1 MVTDLSST
9 NYRLKREIVMILS
22 ITQEDHIGDL
32 LDCVLEMEEI
42 PTIQCQYG
50 LGRPDRSSHCIKV
63 IRTPD
68 GSSMVAVF
76 LIHLISQ
83 SPLLFWPFQLSR
95 LFSAPRP
102 SAASQPSQPSQFCV
116 TRLCLCFVDFDTY
129 VYSLLFSRFRSLQPF
144 VKHCWLFFV
153 PQAIAFRRLVRYLIL
168 SVRFSEGLQRLE
180 SSLFLHLSTV
190 RSVPV
195 YCSHLNKLVQP

>member
-1 MVTDLSST
+1 
-9 NYRLKREIVMILS
+9 MILS

-83 SPLLFWPFQLSR
+83 SPLLFWPFQLS
-95 LFSAPRP
+95 
-102 SAASQPSQPSQFCV
+102 
-116 TRLCLCFVDFDTY
+116 RLCLCFVDFDTY